1 MTDGALNTR
10 EIVMEGLIAILEKGE
25 YSHIVTG
32 QILNKYIYLDKK
44 DRAFITRLIAGT
56 LENVYLLDDI
66 IDRYS
71 KVKTSKMK
79 PVIRTI
85 LRMSIY
91 QIYFLDGVKNFAAI
105 NEAVNLAKK
114 KGFKTLSGFVN
125 GVLRNAEREASE
137 YKLPL
142 ELNIRYSVPKWL
154 SDRFI
159 HDYGYDKAVA
169 ILEGFT
175 KQNGVTV
182 RMNLSKGKSADK
194 IKESLSAEGIVFED
208 IKDLVKGALV
218 LKEFDTLSDITMLS
232 EGYLQVQDVSSMYPV
247 LMADPKEGDMVIDV
261 CAAPGGKSLHM
272 ADMLNNT
279 GHIEARDKSEY
290 KVSLIED
297 NLMRA
302 GFNNI
307 STKVWDATVLDAAAI
322 NTADIVIADLP
333 CSGLGILGKKPDIR
347 YRIKEEDLASLV
359 HLQREI
365 LSVVWQ
371 YVKPGGT
378 LIFSTCT
385 LNKHENEENVAWF
398 TNNFPFKLESEADMV
413 TLFPAEYTD
422 GFFIAKLKRNG

>member
-1 MTDGALNTR
+1 MTADVNTR

-71 KVKTSKMK
+71 KVKSSKMK

-105 NEAVNLAKK
+105 NEAVNLTKK

-125 GVLRNAEREASE
+125 GVLRSAAREASE
-137 YKLPL
+137 YKLPQ
-142 ELNIRYSVPKWL
+142 ELNIRYSVPKWI
-154 SDRFI
+154 SDGFI
-159 HDYGYDKAVA
+159 RDYGYENAVD

-175 KQNGVTV
+175 KRSGVTV
-182 RMNLSKGKSADK
+182 RMNLSKGKSAK
-194 IKESLSAEGIVFED
+194 EIKESLLEEGIVFED
-208 IKDLVKGALV
+208 IEYKAKGALV
-218 LKEFDTLSDITMLS
+218 LREFDSLSDITMLS

-247 LMADPKEGDMVIDV
+247 FMAEPKEGAAVIDV

-290 KVSLIED
+290 KISLIED
-297 NLMRA
+297 NLMRT

-307 STKVWDATVLDAAAI
+307 STKVWDATILDENVV

-333 CSGLGILGKKPDIR
+333 CSGLGVLGKKPDIR
-347 YRIKEEDLASLV
+347 YRIKEEDLESLV
-359 HLQREI
+359 TLQRAI

-371 YVKPGGT
+371 YVKIGGT

-385 LNKHENEENVAWF
+385 LNKHENEENVEWF
-398 TNNFPFKLESEADMV
+398 TNNFPFELENAADMT
-413 TLFPAEYTD
+413 TLFPDEYTD
-422 GFFIAKLKRNG
+422 GFFIAKLKRNR

>member
-1 MTDGALNTR
+1 MTDGAINTR
-10 EIVMEGLIAILEKGE
+10 EIAMEGLVAILEKGE

-125 GVLRNAEREASE
+125 GILRNAAREASE
-137 YKLPL
+137 YKLPQ

-154 SDRFI
+154 SDKFI
-159 HDYGYDKAVA
+159 ADYGYDKAVG

-182 RMNLSKGKSADK
+182 RMNLSKGKSADE
-194 IKESLSAEGIVFED
+194 IKESLSAERIVFED
-208 IKDLVKGALV
+208 IKDLAKGALV
-218 LKEFDTLSDITMLS
+218 LNEFDTLSDITMLS

-247 LMADPKEGDMVIDV
+247 LMADPKEGDTVIDV

-290 KVSLIED
+290 KVSMIED

-307 STKVWDATVLDAAAI
+307 STKVWDATVLDETAVNI
-322 NTADIVIADLP
+322 ADIVIADLP
-333 CSGLGILGKKPDIR
+333 CSGLGVLGKKPDIR
-347 YRIKEEDLASLV
+347 YRIKEEDLDSLV
-359 HLQREI
+359 NLQREI

-385 LNKHENEENVAWF
+385 LNRHENEENAAWF
-398 TNNFPFKLESEADMV
+398 TSNFPFELESADDMV
-413 TLFPAEYTD
+413 TIFPDKYTD
-422 GFFIAKLKRNG
+422 GFFIAKFKRI